1 MDKYKKHVPDG
12 MEDCLP
18 AECYIK
24 KNIENALRR
33 QFILSGY
40 NEIETPTVEYYDV
53 FQSGVGAYM
62 QESMLKLVDSGG
74 RILVLRPDLTVPIA
88 RVAATK
94 LPEGEKRLFYIQNSF
109 AAAEP
114 AMGKAGEFTQAG
126 IELIGKSGCDA
137 DAEVIALAVKAL
149 RTAGLEDFAIDIG
162 QVQFFK
168 ALVDGLCIG
177 NGALDELRHA
187 VDSKD
192 SQAIDAV
199 ADKLG
204 ISGTLKD
211 KIKALPLLFGG
222 SEVFD
227 KALALSDNDECAK
240 AVEDLRG
247 VYELL
252 KTYGLEKYLSVDFG
266 LLHDIAYYSGI
277 VFRGIATGI
286 GFPVVSG
293 GRYDGLLEKFG
304 RSEPATGFALGIKR
318 VMIAMERQGLLGG
331 CCDTDTAVACD
342 SAAAGKAFFY
352 AEQLRSRGKRT
363 LFYPGTGENKLLSIK
378 QKMSAKTAVYFDAD
392 GKMKE
397 L

>member
-1 MDKYKKHVPDG
+1 MDTYKKHVPDG

-24 KNIENALRR
+24 KNIENAIRR

-53 FQSGVGAYM
+53 FQSGVGSYM
-62 QESMLKLVDSGG
+62 QESMLKLVDSAG

-94 LPEGEKRLFYIQNSF
+94 MPEGEKRLFYIQNSF

-114 AMGKAGEFTQAG
+114 AIGKAGEFTQAG
-126 IELIGKSGCDA
+126 IELIGKSGCIA

-149 RTAGLEDFAIDIG
+149 RMAGLEDFAVDIG

-168 ALVDGLCIG
+168 ALVKELGYN
-177 NGALDELRHA
+177 NGVLDELRHA

-192 SQAIDAV
+192 SQAIDTV
-199 ADKLG
+199 AQKLG
-204 ISGTLKD
+204 ISGELKE
-211 KIKALPLLFGG
+211 KIKKLPFLFGG

-227 KALALSDNDECAK
+227 KALALSDNAECAN
-240 AVEDLRG
+240 AVEELRS
-247 VYELL
+247 VYKLL
-252 KTYGLEKYLSVDFG
+252 VQYGLEKYLSVDFG

-277 VFRGIATGI
+277 VFRGIAPGI

-293 GRYDGLLEKFG
+293 GRYDGLIKRFG
-304 RSEPATGFALGIKR
+304 RPEPATGFALGIKR
-318 VMIAMERQGLLGG
+318 VMIAMERQGLLYGR
-331 CCDTDTAVACD
+331 CDTDAAVACD
-342 SAAAGKAFFY
+342 FASAGKAFFY
-352 AEQLRSRGKRT
+352 SESLRSSGKRT
-363 LFYPGTGENKLLSIK
+363 LFYPGISEKKLLELK
-378 QKMSAKTAVYFDAD
+378 NKTMAAEAVYFDAN